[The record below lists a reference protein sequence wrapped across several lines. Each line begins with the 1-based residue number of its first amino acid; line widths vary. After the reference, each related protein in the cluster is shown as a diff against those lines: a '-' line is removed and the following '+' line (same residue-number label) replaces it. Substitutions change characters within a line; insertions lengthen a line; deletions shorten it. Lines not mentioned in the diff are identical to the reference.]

1 MMNNKIEAKRLAL
14 IETAQKFGIN
24 SKEAIQCSQELDNLL
39 NQRMQKHENSLHRE
53 KAFESGNRHTS

>member
-14 IETAQKFGIN
+14 FEAAEKFGIN

-39 NQRMQKHENSLHRE
+39 NQRMQKDDSCVHVEER
-53 KAFESGNRHTS
+53 KGRHTS